1 MKKLL
6 IIILLFLG
14 FNKLATGSEAFGP
27 YESRLIFEG
36 DKKNIT
42 YRISNTGKLTW
53 LVQAW
58 VEDLKEVKS
67 KDFTVVPTLFR
78 VEPNSQFTARV
89 VKNGSLPED
98 RETLLWVVSNSLPS
112 GDKEE
117 KSKNLKE
124 ETIQAKL
131 SLAYRYKVP
140 MYYRPAALKNI
151 EQRPDLL
158 EWTTDNNGKINVYN
172 PTKYSV
178 QIQHVYVNGVRND
191 GRGVSYIIPP
201 MTGAALKIKSKSGEK
216 IKYGIINDY
225 GTVKEYEGI
234 IK

>member
-6 IIILLFLG
+6 VIGLLFLG
-14 FNKLATGSEAFGP
+14 FNKLSIGSETFGP

-36 DKKNIT
+36 DTKNIT
-42 YRISNTGKLTW
+42 YRINNTGKLTW

-58 VEDLKEVKS
+58 VEDIKEIKT

-89 VKNGSLPED
+89 VKNGNLPED
-98 RETLLWVVSNSLPS
+98 KETLFWVVSNSLPG

-117 KSKNLKE
+117 KEGYVKDE
-124 ETIQAKL
+124 QIQAKL
-131 SLAYRYKVP
+131 NLAYRYKVP

-158 EWTTDNNGKINVYN
+158 EWTTDKNGKINVYN

-178 QIQHVYVNGVRND
+178 QIQHVYANGVRND

-201 MTGAALKIKSKSGEK
+201 MTGAALKIKSKPGVK